1 MSDKVLKK
9 IVSSFLSVIIGV
21 SSLAISPLTVSA
33 VTSETNESTSTVQNE
48 NITVKWLYE
57 DNPYHHGSSFAI
69 DENFSVTNSVG
80 LNIAYDIQKVRDGGY
95 EPNELVITVQG
106 IGDIYRKST
115 LQASSVGADKM
126 TATTKTHDWSY
137 SYDGSEDI
145 YTFINNK
152 KIDGNSVLNGYFD
165 LIWNLRSTETVNDY
179 RQDNIQ
185 ATMKFSDNEIVHSNL
200 LTLTN
205 KTYCD
210 TYQGWF
216 TANRL
221 SGSKGMNVNNPSEYI
236 FVRYNLNYSYT
247 SKSRTL
253 KSPEKETYTFD
264 VDTENV
270 GSGAVICTTDKS
282 LKVLSVHENNTY
294 TIEKSK
300 TKGNLYV
307 AYPKSE
313 YLGKTV
319 EVEYK
324 AVGTF
329 EDEEEQTTL
338 FSTGKTIS
346 MDDFLQ
352 FADTS
357 GDFYYYS
364 KSLYSGKSYNKDK
377 NTIYGRTLEK
387 GNTVQYALA
396 TGMATVNHTGISELG
411 KEVKISDTE
420 TGKYIGYTFD
430 LYDDIAVCK
439 AGKR

>member
-33 VTSETNESTSTVQNE
+33 VTSETNESTSTVPNE

-115 LQASSVGADKM
+115 LQAGSVGADKM

-185 ATMKFSDNEIVHSNL
+185 ATNEI
-200 LTLTN
+200 
-205 KTYCD
+205 
-210 TYQGWF
+210 F
-216 TANRL
+216 
-221 SGSKGMNVNNPSEYI
+221 
-236 FVRYNLNYSYT
+236 
-247 SKSRTL
+247 
-253 KSPEKETYTFD
+253 
-264 VDTENV
+264 
-270 GSGAVICTTDKS
+270 
-282 LKVLSVHENNTY
+282 
-294 TIEKSK
+294 
-300 TKGNLYV
+300 
-307 AYPKSE
+307 
-313 YLGKTV
+313 
-319 EVEYK
+319 
-324 AVGTF
+324 
-329 EDEEEQTTL
+329 
-338 FSTGKTIS
+338 
-346 MDDFLQ
+346 
-352 FADTS
+352 
-357 GDFYYYS
+357 
-364 KSLYSGKSYNKDK
+364 
-377 NTIYGRTLEK
+377 
-387 GNTVQYALA
+387 
-396 TGMATVNHTGISELG
+396 
-411 KEVKISDTE
+411 
-420 TGKYIGYTFD
+420 
-430 LYDDIAVCK
+430 
-439 AGKR
+439 

>member
-21 SSLAISPLTVSA
+21 SSLAISPLTVCA

-57 DNPYHHGSSFAI
+57 DNSYYHGSSFAI

-145 YTFINNK
+145 YTFTNNK

-185 ATMKFSDNEIVHSNL
+185 ATMKFSDNGIVHSNF

-236 FVRYNLNYSYT
+236 FVRYNLIATQKDS
-247 SKSRTL
+247 
-253 KSPEKETYTFD
+253 
-264 VDTENV
+264 
-270 GSGAVICTTDKS
+270 TT
-282 LKVLSVHENNTY
+282 
-294 TIEKSK
+294 
-300 TKGNLYV
+300 
-307 AYPKSE
+307 
-313 YLGKTV
+313 
-319 EVEYK
+319 
-324 AVGTF
+324 
-329 EDEEEQTTL
+329 Q
-338 FSTGKTIS
+338 
-346 MDDFLQ
+346 
-352 FADTS
+352 
-357 GDFYYYS
+357 
-364 KSLYSGKSYNKDK
+364 
-377 NTIYGRTLEK
+377 
-387 GNTVQYALA
+387 
-396 TGMATVNHTGISELG
+396 
-411 KEVKISDTE
+411 
-420 TGKYIGYTFD
+420 
-430 LYDDIAVCK
+430 
-439 AGKR
+439 